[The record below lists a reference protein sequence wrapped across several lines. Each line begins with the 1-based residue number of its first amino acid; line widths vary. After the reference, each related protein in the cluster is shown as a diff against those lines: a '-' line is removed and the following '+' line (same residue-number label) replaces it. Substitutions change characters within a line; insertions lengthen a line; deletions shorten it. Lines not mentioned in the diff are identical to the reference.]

1 MCKKFAS
8 CANVCIFVPTRKQKS
23 RYNIMQIRPTIV
35 DIARELNL
43 HPSTV
48 SRALTGQGR
57 VGQETK
63 DLVFKKAVELGYNCN
78 QVASSLRKGITDT
91 VGMVVPLI
99 NRLFFSNVIS
109 GAESVLNPA
118 GYNLVVCQTHDRKD
132 DETRVIRNLL
142 RNQVAGMI
150 VSHSLETISPELL
163 QSVTSHGVVL
173 VQFDRAFED
182 LPGTCVVNDNFSGAY
197 AATKHMIES
206 GYRRIGHLGGEFTSN
221 IYEDRLAGY
230 RKALEDAGIEFDE
243 SIVFNDSI
251 SRDKGFYNMA
261 KALEK
266 KCDAL
271 YCAGDYSALGVM
283 EYARHNNIRIPE
295 DFGVVGTANETFAEL
310 VTPSLTTI
318 EQNAKDMGVK
328 AAEAFL
334 SMREDSTAV
343 RKKIVVPMKLII
355 RDSASGKEKKD

>member
-1 MCKKFAS
+1 MDILFAS
-8 CANVCIFVPTRKQKS
+8 CANVCIFASTINSKHYRCD
-23 RYNIMQIRPTIV
+23 MQIRPTIV

-57 VGQETK
+57 VGEATK

-118 GYNLVVCQTHDRKD
+118 GYNLVVCQTHDRKE

-150 VSHSLETISPELL
+150 VSHSLETTNPELL
-163 QSVTSHGVVL
+163 QTVASNGVAL

-182 LPGTCVVNDNFSGAY
+182 LTGTCVVNDNFGGAY
-197 AATKHMIES
+197 AATKHLLEN
-206 GYRRIGHLGGEFTSN
+206 GYTRIGHLGGEFN
-221 IYEDRLAGY
+221 ANVYADRLAGY
-230 RKALEDAGIEFDE
+230 KKALEEAGIEYDE
-243 SIVFNDSI
+243 SIIFDHSI

-271 YCAGDYSALGVM
+271 YCAGDYAALGVM

-295 DFGVVGTANETFAEL
+295 DFGVVGTANEIFAEL
-310 VTPSLTTI
+310 INPSLTSV
-318 EQNAKDMGVK
+318 EQNARDIGIL

-334 SMREDSTAV
+334 SMREDKAPV
-343 RKKIVVPMKLII
+343 KKKIVVPMKLIV
-355 RDSASGKEKKD
+355 RDSAKRN

>member
-1 MCKKFAS
+1 
-8 CANVCIFVPTRKQKS
+8 
-23 RYNIMQIRPTIV
+23 MQIRPTIV

-57 VGQETK
+57 VGEATK

-118 GYNLVVCQTHDRKD
+118 GYNLVVCQTHDRKE

-150 VSHSLETISPELL
+150 VSHSLETINPELL
-163 QSVTSHGVVL
+163 QNVSSNGVVL

-182 LPGTCVVNDNFSGAY
+182 LPGTCVVNDNFAGAY
-197 AATKHMIES
+197 AATKHMIEN
-206 GYRRIGHLGGEFTSN
+206 GYKRIGHLGGEFTSN
-221 IYEDRLAGY
+221 IYEERLAGY
-230 RKALEDAGIEFDE
+230 RHALEEAGMAFDE
-243 SIVFNDSI
+243 SIIFTNSI

-261 KALEK
+261 MALEK

-271 YCAGDYSALGVM
+271 YCAGDYAALGVM

-310 VTPSLTTI
+310 INPSLTSV
-318 EQNAKDMGVK
+318 EQNARDMGIE

-334 SMREDSTAV
+334 AIREGKSPV
-343 RKKIVVPMKLII
+343 KRKIVVPMKLII
-355 RDSASGKEKKD
+355 RESANRNR